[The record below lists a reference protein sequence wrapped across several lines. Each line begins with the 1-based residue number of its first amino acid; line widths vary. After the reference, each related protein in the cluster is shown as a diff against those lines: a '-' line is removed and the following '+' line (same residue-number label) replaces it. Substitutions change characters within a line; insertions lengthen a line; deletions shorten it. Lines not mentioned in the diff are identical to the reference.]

1 MRANVK
7 FASVAALAASRRLRE
22 MELIGEPRPEWG
34 LLLLVAYG
42 LLLVAFGSWV
52 LA

>member
-22 MELIGEPRPEWG
+22 MELLGEPRPEWG

-42 LLLVAFGSWV
+42 ILLVAFGSWV

>member
-7 FASVAALAASRRLRE
+7 YASVAALAASRRLRE

-34 LLLLVAYG
+34 LLLLACYG

-52 LA
+52 IT

>member
-7 FASVAALAASRRLRE
+7 YASVEALAASKRLQE

>member
-7 FASVAALAASRRLRE
+7 IASLEARAASRRLRE

-42 LLLVAFGSWV
+42 LLLVVFGSWV

>member
-7 FASVAALAASRRLRE
+7 YASVEALAASRRLQE

-34 LLLLVAYG
+34 LLSALAG
-42 LLLVAFGSWV
+42 LFYVTLILQCWR
-52 LA
+52 